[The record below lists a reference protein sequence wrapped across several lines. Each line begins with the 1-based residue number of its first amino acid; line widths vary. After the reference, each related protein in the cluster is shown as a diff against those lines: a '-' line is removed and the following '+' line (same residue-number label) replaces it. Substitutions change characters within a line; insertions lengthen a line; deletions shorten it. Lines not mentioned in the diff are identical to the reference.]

1 MTVIHALTA
10 LGVALCTFAALS
22 GLTWMQRVI
31 GERPGRRR
39 GMVLN
44 LARRAGPPVLAG
56 IAVAG
61 FGVLT
66 ARGIPAAPA
75 LLLIGGG
82 LAFGLHH
89 GLADVGQA
97 DRRSVVPRVAIAV
110 AAGTGYLWLAGL
122 AGGAPA

>member
-1 MTVIHALTA
+1 MTITHALTA
-10 LGVALCTFAALS
+10 LGVALCAFAALS
-22 GLTWMQRVI
+22 GLTWMRRVI
-31 GERPGRRR
+31 GERPARRR

-61 FGVLT
+61 IAALT

-82 LAFGLHH
+82 LTFGLHR
-89 GLADVGQA
+89 GLLEVGQA
-97 DRRSVVPRVAIAV
+97 DRRAVLPRLAIAV
-110 AAGTGYLWLAGL
+110 AAGTGYLWLVGL
-122 AGGAPA
+122 ATPL